1 MPSRELNFVL
11 SGVTVSKGGTFVYLR
26 FVLVLAVIAFAMTAS
41 AQIVN
46 TATPDSF
53 QVRYASNLN
62 IGDSFVNIT
71 NNGAG
76 ATTTGTLGF
85 AGGNICVN
93 TYVFDQS
100 EELLACCACFVTPNG
115 LASYSVKNQL
125 ISNNL
130 TPEIPNSVVIKL
142 VATVGPTATTGS
154 TGGVNGC
161 NAGGTIATTAPAPA
175 GTQTLAPG
183 MRAWGT
189 SLHALPTTPVTY
201 GITETAFSFSDLS
214 LGELNHLTS
223 FCAFIQTG
231 ASGFGICHG
240 CSVGGLGAGTLH

>member
-1 MPSRELNFVL
+1 M
-11 SGVTVSKGGTFVYLR
+11 YLR
-26 FVLVLAVIAFAMTAS
+26 FMPVLAVIAFAVTAS
-41 AQIVN
+41 AQIISSP
-46 TATPDSF
+46 TPDAF

-62 IGDSFVNIT
+62 IGDSFVNVT
-71 NNGAG
+71 NTGAG
-76 ATTTGTLGF
+76 STTTSGGTNSLGF

-115 LASYSVKNQL
+115 LVSYSVKNQL

-142 VATVGPTATTGS
+142 LATVGPTATSGS

-161 NAGGTIATTAPAPA
+161 NAGGIVVGGGAPVPTG
-175 GTQTLAPG
+175 GTTLAPG

-189 SLHALPTTPVTY
+189 SLHAKPTTPVSY
-201 GITETAFSFSDLS
+201 GITETPFSPAALS
-214 LGELNHLTS
+214 QGELNHLVG

-231 ASGFGICHG
+231 ASGFGICKG
-240 CSVGGLGAGTLH
+240 CSIGGLGATTLR

>member
-1 MPSRELNFVL
+1 M
-11 SGVTVSKGGTFVYLR
+11 YLR
-26 FVLVLAVIAFAMTAS
+26 FVLVLAVIACAMTAS
-41 AQIVN
+41 AQIIN

-71 NNGAG
+71 NTGAG
-76 ATTTGTLGF
+76 STTTPTPSGALGF

-142 VATVGPTATTGS
+142 LATVGPNATSGG

-161 NAGGTIATTAPAPA
+161 NAGGNISGVGPLPPGA
-175 GTQTLAPG
+175 QTFAPG

-201 GITETAFSFSDLS
+201 GITETAFSPADLS
-214 LGELNHLTS
+214 QGELNHLAG

-231 ASGFGICHG
+231 ASGFGICKG
-240 CSVGGLGAGTLH
+240 CAVGGLGATTLR